1 MSNIETKNN
10 TYVFASLDPR
20 PIPAAQESNDKV
32 FSLGPVYG
40 LEVTNPKL
48 AARCVVNI
56 DPQHGPQGTTESSAI
71 EAAMTVDLPPAGA
84 VLATIRPDRDSVGAM
99 AVLSLR
105 LNGQEAD
112 IDHEL
117 VTAIGRMDALG
128 PQARE
133 LEVVEAHRNEI
144 VAADYIC
151 LGRKHSLEEKVA
163 WMSELLTG
171 HVSDGVVL
179 GFAEDVRTELE
190 KAKATLEVARLT
202 DNVAFVRGNS
212 PRGFEVGYATGAPI
226 VACLAP
232 NFLRPGAAEGEQPC
246 QKWTIARYSAAAPLA
261 MAELKAA
268 LNAAEE
274 EFGGAPEWG
283 GPADLVASPQ
293 GRTPSAPPER
303 ILAAV
308 FAAVHQPGTFR
319 TVA

>member
-1 MSNIETKNN
+1 MSNQINA
-10 TYVFASLDPR
+10 TYIFAGLDPR
-20 PIPAAQESNDKV
+20 PIPVAQEANDKV
-32 FSLGPVYG
+32 FALGDVYG

-48 AARCVVNI
+48 ASRCKINI

-71 EAAMTVDLPPAGA
+71 EAAMTAELPLAGS

-99 AVLSLR
+99 AVLTLR
-105 LNGQEAD
+105 LLGRETD
-112 IDHEL
+112 IEQEL

-133 LEVVEAHRNEI
+133 LPVVEANRNAI
-144 VAADYIC
+144 VASDLVC
-151 LGRKHSLEEKVA
+151 LGRKYTLEEKVA

-171 HVSDGVVL
+171 QISDGVIL
-179 GFAEDVRTELE
+179 GFAEEVRTELE

-202 DNVAFVRGNS
+202 GNVAFVQGNS
-212 PRGFEVGYATGAPI
+212 PRGFEVGYGTGAPI

-261 MAELKAA
+261 MADLKAA

-274 EFGGAPEWG
+274 EFGGTPEWG

-293 GRTPSAPPER
+293 GRTPNAPPER

-308 FAAVHQPGTFR
+308 LAAVHQPGTFR